1 MKVLF
6 VTDVFDLYVKR
17 DPLGLMYL
25 SSSLKKAGHKVKAS
39 KATPPAMASAIGSFE
54 PDVVAYSVTHPSF
67 AAMRDLNR
75 EAKKA
80 GRNFLSVF
88 GGPAPTYSPELVEE
102 DGIDAICI
110 GEGEEALVDL
120 VDRLDEGRPVFDTPN
135 WHIRQGNEI
144 FKNPVRPLVKDID
157 TIPEPDRDLLSS
169 VDPGWSN
176 YPVRSFVQSR
186 GCPFNCSF
194 CHNKSWRKI
203 YKNQGASARRRSTE
217 SLIDEVLRVKTE
229 RGLQFVLFTADTFI
243 LSVEWLEKFSVEY
256 PKRIGL
262 PFYCMVRADLI
273 TPDLVQLLKQAGAF
287 SVGMGIEA
295 GNAEVRENI
304 LHKEL
309 TDEQITTAAR
319 EIHKAGINMYTFNM
333 LGIPGSTL
341 KDDIATLDL
350 NIKVRSDYPMVTVA
364 TPYPQTELYEKA
376 LELGLLE
383 DGTPCYDFSYYDQ
396 SVLKLEDRDT
406 IENLMYL
413 FALAVRFPV
422 LRGLVL
428 KACGI
433 NLRPLYYMIYR
444 AVKGYY
450 SWTRVFPHRLG
461 VGGFISAVKRYLFSE
476 HR

>member
-25 SSSLKKAGHKVKAS
+25 SSSLKQAGHEVKAS
-39 KATPPAMASAIGSFE
+39 RATETDIGLNLKTFR
-54 PDVVAYSVTHPSF
+54 PDIVAYSVTHPSF
-67 AAMRDLNR
+67 IPMRELNLK
-75 EAKKA
+75 AKKSSV
-80 GRNFLSVF
+80 NFLSVF
-88 GGPAPTYSPELVEE
+88 GGPAPTYSPEMIEQE
-102 DGIDAICI
+102 GIDAICI
-110 GEGEEALVDL
+110 GEGEQALVDL
-120 VDRLDEGRPVFDTPN
+120 ADRMEQGISILDTLN
-135 WHIRQGNEI
+135 WHIRQGEEV
-144 FKNPVRPLVKDID
+144 FKNDVRPLVSDID
-157 TIPEPDRDLLSS
+157 TIPEPDRDLLSL
-169 VDPGWSN
+169 VDPGWKN

-203 YKNQGASARRRSTE
+203 YKNQGASVRRRSVG
-217 SLIDEVLRVKTE
+217 SLLDEVERVKTE

-243 LSVEWLEKFSVEY
+243 LSTQWLEEFAKDY

-262 PFYCMVRADLI
+262 PYYCMVRADLI
-273 TPDLVQLLKQAGAF
+273 TPDIVGLLKSSGAF

-295 GNAEVRENI
+295 GNAEVRQTI

-309 TDEQITTAAR
+309 TNEQITSAAR
-319 EIHKAGINMYTFNM
+319 EIHGAGINMYTFNM

-341 KDDIATLDL
+341 KDDIDTLDL
-350 NIKVRSDYPMVTVA
+350 NIEVKSDYPMVTVA

-383 DGTPCYDFSYYDQ
+383 DGAPCYDFSYYDQ
-396 SVLKLEDRDT
+396 SVLKLKDRKT

-413 FALAVRFPV
+413 FALAVRFPF

-428 KACGI
+428 KGCKV
-433 NLRPLYYMIYR
+433 NLRPIYYLIYR
-444 AVKGYY
+444 ALKGYY
-450 SWTRVFPHRLG
+450 SWTRVFPHHLG
-461 VGGFISAVKRYLFSE
+461 IKGFLGAVKRYLFYE